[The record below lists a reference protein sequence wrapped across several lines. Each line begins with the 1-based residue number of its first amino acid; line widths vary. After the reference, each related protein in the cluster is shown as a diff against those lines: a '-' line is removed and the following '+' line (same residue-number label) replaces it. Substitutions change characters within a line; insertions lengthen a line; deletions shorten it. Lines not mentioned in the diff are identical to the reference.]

1 MKAGFYPKLA
11 LDGIRKNKQLYLPYV
26 MTCAVMVMMYYIIS
40 FLQQTDTLSDIKGID
55 TIRIV
60 LNLGTW
66 VIALFSAV
74 FLFYTNSFLI
84 RRRKKEFGLYN
95 ILGMGKR
102 NISVILFWET
112 FIIYII
118 SIAIGLF
125 VGIVL
130 SKMAELALVLAIK
143 GEVTYQLSIS
153 FSSALMAVILFAV
166 IFLLLY
172 LNAVRQVKFSS
183 AVSLLRSENAGEKP
197 PKGNWIIGILGVML
211 IAGGYIISLRIDDP
225 ITALTG
231 FFIAVLLVIAGTY
244 LTMIS
249 GSVLFC
255 RLLQKNKRYYYKANH
270 FVSVSSMIFRMKR
283 NGAGLASICVLAA
296 MVLVMISATTSLYTG
311 AEGAINDRYP
321 REVNVTLQYSKLDE
335 KSEADIKSLLS
346 EIRTV
351 CDEFDVAPTDVV
363 DYRAASITGQIQGD
377 TVETNP
383 MAVDGLTLYSYQDVA
398 TFNFLLL
405 DDYNR
410 MTGANVTLNNGEAMM
425 ISSKYDYKESTI
437 SFNSGKQFRI
447 VDRLKTLFIPKNSIE
462 YLIPVIYLIV
472 PDINDAVSGIDRLA
486 DYNGNQMVQFYSYF
500 YFNTDRESQTQIAL
514 AEKLGNTLASTESSS
529 AHRFDFVKIESR
541 EEKRNSFYGLYGG
554 LFYLGIILSLVFL
567 MAAVLII
574 YYKQISEGYEDQK
587 RFEIMQKVGMT
598 KREIRKS
605 INSQLLTVFFLPL
618 VFAGLHLTFA
628 FPVVS
633 KLLMMFGVMNNTL
646 LILTTIFCFGIF
658 ALFYAMVYK
667 ITSNAYYRIVSNN
680 T

>member
-143 GEVTYQLSIS
+143 GKVTYQLSIS
-153 FSSALMAVILFAV
+153 FSSALMAIILFAV

-183 AVSLLRSENAGEKP
+183 ATSLLRSENAGEKP

-225 ITALTG
+225 LTALTG

-335 KSEADIKSLLS
+335 KNEADIKSLLS

-405 DDYNR
+405 DDYNC

-437 SFNSGKQFRI
+437 SFNSGKQFTI

-486 DYNGNQMVQFYSYF
+486 DYNGNQMVQFHSYF

-514 AEKLGNTLASTESSS
+514 AEKLGNTLASTDSCS

-667 ITSNAYYRIVSNN
+667 ITSNAYYRIVSNS